1 MRFSKW
7 KGRNSG
13 PTSLGSGGFVMVMSA
28 GAANATVETRRQSA
42 SLGMGTGD
50 IPACPGPLATPPN
63 SLKSGILPLRA
74 LFGGEIEVSEF
85 GRFAVRL
92 LTLGLV
98 VYAIKNRLRRAVLH
112 QLLSFVE

>member
-1 MRFSKW
+1 MRFSEW

-42 SLGMGTGD
+42 SLGMGTRVV
-50 IPACPGPLATPPN
+50 PACPGPFAIGRN

-112 QLLSFVE
+112 QPLSFAE